1 MIRSHC
7 PSCRTV
13 FKVPAEKVGKR
24 VRCRRCGTTFTIA
37 AETSDEPL
45 GAAYLEFD
53 NPPSG
58 SQVDPWQASPSAQ
71 QGAIAAA
78 AGGAEATQESAD
90 ETPRVPLLG
99 ATRVYVR
106 EIGRTLLLMA
116 RPQSLIVL
124 AIVCVICSL
133 QLVAMFALCFALPM
147 QIILAGW
154 YLAYLLNVVVSG
166 AANED
171 GLPSLT
177 MEDGV
182 VEGILYPLLKF
193 VAITVLS
200 MVPLGLLLISF
211 ARAGELDGIEALSVW
226 ARVLQRDFS
235 AMLTLEPGHQLAAW
249 LMLGLGLVF
258 QPIMLLVVAVDTI
271 RSLLRVDLMART
283 IIRTAPGYAA
293 LLVLTLVTNAAPVLL
308 TVLLGLED
316 PESMLPRLGE
326 WLALSVAVVC
336 AGVLLSVLQMR
347 ATGLYYHFFKTRFAW
362 SWG

>member
-1 MIRSHC
+1 MTRSHC
-7 PSCRTV
+7 PSCQTAFR
-13 FKVPAEKVGKR
+13 VPAEKVGKR

-37 AETSDEPL
+37 AETSDPPP
-45 GAAYLEFD
+45 GTGYLEFES
-53 NPPSG
+53 PPSG
-58 SQVDPWQASPSAQ
+58 SPLDPWQASQSAQ
-71 QGAIAAA
+71 PGPAAA
-78 AGGAEATQESAD
+78 AGATEATEESAD
-90 ETPRVPLLG
+90 EMPRVPLLG

-116 RPQSLIVL
+116 RPQSLVVL

-133 QLVAMFALCFALPM
+133 QLVATFALCFALPM

-166 AANED
+166 TANED
-171 GLPSLT
+171 ALPSLT

-182 VEGILYPLLKF
+182 IEGILYPLLKF
-193 VAITVLS
+193 VAIAVLS
-200 MVPLGLLLISF
+200 MVPLGLMLLSF
-211 ARAGELDGIEALSVW
+211 ARAGELGGLEALEVW
-226 ARVLQRDFS
+226 VRVLQRDFS
-235 AMLTLEPGHQLAAW
+235 AMLTLEPEHQLAAW
-249 LMLGLGLVF
+249 LMLGLGVVF

-271 RSLLRVDLMART
+271 RSLLRIDLMART
-283 IIRTAPGYAA
+283 IIRTAPGYAV

-308 TVLLGLED
+308 TASLGLD
-316 PESMLPRLGE
+316 APEAMLPRLGE
-326 WLALSVAVVC
+326 WFAWSVAVVC